1 MMKCLN
7 RILKKR
13 NRDLCSSALEM
24 IEKTNIS
31 SLRKKT
37 KILLV
42 DDESDDIYH
51 VLKERQY
58 DVYYKNDMT
67 YAIEAEPFEVV
78 IMDIRGVAQRLQ
90 SNMEGFT
97 LACDVKKKYP
107 LKKVCCYS
115 GTTNP
120 EITNQLTDKK
130 IDSFF
135 VKDFDIDKICQKI
148 DQLILDYAD
157 YNKQWDVLYKE
168 FLSNKIS
175 EKNIEKIK
183 QAYCDGFER
192 GNLIPLNDIIIGTVK
207 NSTVMLNMT
216 SSILTLIKVL
226 AV

>member
-1 MMKCLN
+1 MKWLN
-7 RILKKR
+7 RIFKIR
-13 NRDLCSSALEM
+13 NRNLYSSALEM
-24 IEKTNIS
+24 IEGSNIS

-42 DDESDDIYH
+42 DDESDDIYQ

-67 YAIEAEPFEVV
+67 YAIEAEPFEIV

-90 SNMEGFT
+90 SSMEGFA

-115 GTTNP
+115 GTTNT

-135 VKDFDIDKICQKI
+135 VKDVDIDKICQKI

-168 FLSNKIS
+168 FLSNRIS
-175 EKNIEKIK
+175 EKDIEKIK
-183 QAYCDGFER
+183 QAYFDGFEQ
-192 GNLIPLNDIIIGTVK
+192 GNLISLNEIIIGTIK
-207 NSTVMLNMT
+207 NTTVMLNMT

>member
-1 MMKCLN
+1 MKWLN
-7 RILKKR
+7 RIFKNR
-13 NRDLCSSALEM
+13 NRNLYSSALEM
-24 IEKTNIS
+24 IEGSNIS

-42 DDESDDIYH
+42 DDESDDIYQ

-67 YAIEAEPFEVV
+67 YAIEAEPFEIV

-90 SNMEGFT
+90 SSMEGFA

-115 GTTNP
+115 GTTNT

-135 VKDFDIDKICQKI
+135 VKDVDIDKICQKI

-157 YNKQWDVLYKE
+157 YNKQWDILYKE

-175 EKNIEKIK
+175 EKDIEKIK
-183 QAYCDGFER
+183 QAYFDGFEQ
-192 GNLIPLNDIIIGTVK
+192 GNLIPLNEIIIGTIK
-207 NSTVMLNMT
+207 NTTVMLNMT

>member
-1 MMKCLN
+1 MKWLN
-7 RILKKR
+7 RIFKNR
-13 NRDLCSSALEM
+13 NRDLYSSALEM
-24 IEKTNIS
+24 IEGTNIS

-42 DDESDDIYH
+42 DDESDDIYQ

-67 YAIEAEPFEVV
+67 YAIEAEPFEIV

-90 SNMEGFT
+90 SSMEGFT

-115 GTTNP
+115 GTTNT

-135 VKDFDIDKICQKI
+135 VKDVDIDKICQKI

-168 FLSNKIS
+168 FLSNRIS
-175 EKNIEKIK
+175 EKDIEKIK
-183 QAYCDGFER
+183 QAYYDGFEQ
-192 GNLIPLNDIIIGTVK
+192 GNLIPLNEVIIGTIK

>member
-1 MMKCLN
+1 MSHTDRRTWHRWPFWMAIC
-7 RILKKR
+7 
-13 NRDLCSSALEM
+13 
-24 IEKTNIS
+24 NIS

-42 DDESDDIYH
+42 DDESDDIYQ

-67 YAIEAEPFEVV
+67 YAIEAEPFEIV

-90 SNMEGFT
+90 SSMEGFT

-115 GTTNP
+115 GTTNA

-135 VKDFDIDKICQKI
+135 VKDVDIDKICQKI

-157 YNKQWDVLYKE
+157 YNKQWDILYKE

-175 EKNIEKIK
+175 EKDIEKIK
-183 QAYCDGFER
+183 QAYFDGFEQ
-192 GNLIPLNDIIIGTVK
+192 GNLIPLNEIIIGTIK